1 MNVTQLITDQ
11 TLKLSVAYE
20 VRVPFSE
27 GVQGPL
33 VFKDIKAT
41 QLQTALLT
49 ADGQLCLIDHK

>member
-1 MNVTQLITDQ
+1 MTQLITDQ